1 MQIKQEKGHYT
12 LYKENEVIG
21 TAVVDGA
28 TILRLEIAPQWRG
41 RGYSSYLVK
50 ELLRR
55 GGGLDPKQATRF
67 TAPLP
72 RDEAGRALAR
82 RFDFMPEG
90 NRLVRMKGDKALIG
104 TFAKAKITDSNTWA
118 LYGEAVEE

>member
-12 LYKENEVIG
+12 LYKENEAIG
-21 TAVVDGA
+21 MAVVDGA
-28 TILRLEIAPQWRG
+28 TILRLEIVPEWRG
-41 RGYSSYLVK
+41 RGYGSYLVK

-72 RDEAGRALAR
+72 RDEAGRALGAAVR
-82 RFDFMPEG
+82 LFTRGRAAGAPPRA
-90 NRLVRMKGDKALIG
+90 RLVCCAALP
-104 TFAKAKITDSNTWA
+104 
-118 LYGEAVEE
+118 

>member
-12 LYKENEVIG
+12 LYKENEAIG
-21 TAVVDGA
+21 MAVVDGA
-28 TILRLEIAPQWRG
+28 TILRLEIVPEWRG
-41 RGYSSYLVK
+41 RGYGSYLVK

-72 RDEAGRALAR
+72 GTRRPCAGR
-82 RFDFMPEG
+82 G
-90 NRLVRMKGDKALIG
+90 GS
-104 TFAKAKITDSNTWA
+104 TFYPRAGGWCAAACPTCLLCSSAMNFWRPT
-118 LYGEAVEE
+118 